1 MEQLIARSPA
11 QYLWSYNRYKVPRG
25 APPPTPATPDAAKD
39 GMRLLIAFM
48 WLLHWLPL
56 PILGRFGVAV
66 GSLLFIAMPTR
77 RKIALTNLRLCMP
90 ELTEQQRVALARQHF
105 QAYSRSVGAASCGGR
120 RKNA

>member
-1 MEQLIARSPA
+1 
-11 QYLWSYNRYKVPRG
+11 
-25 APPPTPATPDAAKD
+25 
-39 GMRLLIAFM
+39 MRLLIAFM

-90 ELTEQQRVALARQHF
+90 ELTEAERVTLARQHF
-105 QAYSRSVGAASCGGR
+105 QAYSRSVWERSGQTPPATPLIHERFREDDPLGDGR
-120 RKNA
+120 A